1 ELEIPLFDE
10 KASPYAAK
18 QRRYS
23 PTEKNVV
30 QEEVDKL
37 YQREVIRPAHSPR
50 AAACITARKSNLSL
64 RLVHDYRLLTW
75 RMRTYRGGLGD
86 FNGVLGR
93 LSGSKY
99 LTTLDLASGFFQ
111 IPIKEECKSCT
122 AL

>member
-1 ELEIPLFDE
+1 EIPLFDE
-10 KASPYAAK
+10 NASPYAAK

-37 YQREVIRPAHSPR
+37 YQREVIRPAHSPW
-50 AAACITARKSNLSL
+50 AAGCITARKSNLSL
-64 RLVHDYRLLTW
+64 RLVHDYRLLSW
-75 RMRTYRGGLGD
+75 RMRTDRGGLGD

-111 IPIKEECKSCT
+111 IPSKKSVR
-122 AL
+122 A